1 MVAGF
6 ALLGVCR
13 RESLKAWTSRAVQAR
28 RDHDTRPIG
37 SSGMAVEGGGGV
49 LEGLFLQPHS
59 LTPT

>member
-1 MVAGF
+1 MDGEGNSHSPSPWVVG
-6 ALLGVCR
+6 
-13 RESLKAWTSRAVQAR
+13 EEIYDSVQAR